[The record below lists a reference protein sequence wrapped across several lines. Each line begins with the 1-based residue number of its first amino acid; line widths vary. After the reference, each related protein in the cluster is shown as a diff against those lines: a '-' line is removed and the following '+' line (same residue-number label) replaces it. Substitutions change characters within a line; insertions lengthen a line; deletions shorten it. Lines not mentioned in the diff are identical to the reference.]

1 MQMLKNSEKPPTF
14 SLIPDPAADNQIFCY
29 FEDFENQVCKIG
41 RSTCVYVL
49 SKTQFNFT
57 EP

>member
-1 MQMLKNSEKPPTF
+1 MQMLKNSEKSPTF

-41 RSTCVYVL
+41 RSTCIYVL